1 MQKELEDKITIAIC
15 NWLNKKEQQQSIGD
29 IDYLVENIQNYT
41 SNKGTVK
48 RIFELAHSIEDEVLR
63 FFEAIYDKDSDEIN
77 IDSKKESDLDR
88 TVVWNILEKYLE
100 AINIKNDKITLDSGI
115 DELFSKY
122 SSYTDK
128 GLTILLKNAKQY
140 RNSVHKGHR
149 TKEALAEVWKQQ
161 AIGLYI
167 IAFVFK
173 APKTSEKKAVNKKK
187 EESDFLSILSSWY
200 KNNINRFN
208 GLPHNYV
215 ENYLNDHNTV
225 ILRIL
230 EIINEDIQL
239 KEALGQILQLAD
251 MNGEVKESESV
262 NLHLSLSTFLEKY
275 LMQANLMIYKDA
287 YTEIGNDISWERDI
301 ELLKKLCSHIEYYDT
316 ILFDRISLDH
326 EKSVSYNNT
335 TQISENC
342 ANYINN
348 HFFRLLFIIGSLKI
362 AIERNKTGV
371 LYYANNDIEVLP
383 YKNAKRR
390 ICVRKEV
397 PCYYHQD
404 RLFERT
410 RRKTIDDEIN
420 AFRGDFSL
428 DNVSNRKISLSKN
441 KWTIV
446 ILDFPPR
453 KEGQIKDIITNV
465 KFPGLIDLAS
475 KGNEAELQNQEST
488 KSTQKPKEKQ
498 KESPNGTLQQFLP
511 PLSSEEIRR
520 GLTPSTNVRTD
531 SHNSENGVKNEVK
544 IEEKKNSIPQ
554 SLIVK
559 NGNTITPVMDIL
571 KGLYPHKD
579 EKTIEN
585 AENIQEEY
593 GAYKNIDNSNKE
605 EHKEKIWDVVSTY
618 TGGFGIIKDKDGKY
632 GIINQLG
639 KVVVPCKWTDIK
651 SFEDGLACVKDDT
664 GNWGFINERGE
675 IAISCTWRNVHS
687 FGKGTPKG
695 FAFVQDEKEKW
706 GFINKSGEL
715 IFPCALDEDY
725 LWFKQLE
732 VFDNNGIYYKIC
744 EDGTIIK
751 KDSFWLRFYNNHEDA
766 VIAILSISLALPLIA
781 IIMYLIS

>member
-1 MQKELEDKITIAIC
+1 M
-15 NWLNKKEQQQSIGD
+15 
-29 IDYLVENIQNYT
+29 
-41 SNKGTVK
+41 
-48 RIFELAHSIEDEVLR
+48 
-63 FFEAIYDKDSDEIN
+63 
-77 IDSKKESDLDR
+77 
-88 TVVWNILEKYLE
+88 
-100 AINIKNDKITLDSGI
+100 
-115 DELFSKY
+115 
-122 SSYTDK
+122 
-128 GLTILLKNAKQY
+128 
-140 RNSVHKGHR
+140 
-149 TKEALAEVWKQQ
+149 
-161 AIGLYI
+161 
-167 IAFVFK
+167 
-173 APKTSEKKAVNKKK
+173 
-187 EESDFLSILSSWY
+187 
-200 KNNINRFN
+200 
-208 GLPHNYV
+208 
-215 ENYLNDHNTV
+215 
-225 ILRIL
+225 
-230 EIINEDIQL
+230 
-239 KEALGQILQLAD
+239 
-251 MNGEVKESESV
+251 
-262 NLHLSLSTFLEKY
+262 
-275 LMQANLMIYKDA
+275 
-287 YTEIGNDISWERDI
+287 
-301 ELLKKLCSHIEYYDT
+301 
-316 ILFDRISLDH
+316 
-326 EKSVSYNNT
+326 
-335 TQISENC
+335 
-342 ANYINN
+342 
-348 HFFRLLFIIGSLKI
+348 LFIIGSLII

-446 ILDFPPR
+446 ILDFSPR
-453 KEGQIKDIITNV
+453 KEGQIKEIITNV

-605 EHKEKIWDVVSTY
+605 EHKEKSWEKDSKFTD
-618 TGGFGIIKDKDGKY
+618 FFSKIKDKDGKI
-632 GIINQLG
+632 GIIDDIFDEVTVPCQYKDIFYVRTCYAIIIDFDINWGVINYITGDIIVPCHYESFKGLFSLYAKMTNRNG
-639 KVVVPCKWTDIK
+639 KVGVFDFYTGKIVVQCQWNQINSKTIYDK
-651 SFEDGLACVKDDT
+651 SAQIQDENGK
-664 GNWGFINERGE
+664 WGFINEKCQLMIPCIWNE
-675 IAISCTWRNVHS
+675 A
-687 FGKGTPKG
+687 G
-695 FAFVQDEKEKW
+695 FFE
-706 GFINKSGEL
+706 
-715 IFPCALDEDY
+715 
-725 LWFKQLE
+725 
-732 VFDNNGIYYKIC
+732 NGIAKVKDDYGNEYKIDT
-744 EDGTIIK
+744 EGRIV
-751 KDSFWLRFYNNHEDA
+751 E
-766 VIAILSISLALPLIA
+766 ILNDDT
-781 IIMYLIS
+781 